1 MSQKIY
7 VGNLNYATTDEGLS
21 NCFSQFGEVLSSI
34 VIKDRAT
41 GQSKGFGF
49 VEFAEPQS
57 AEAAIE
63 NMGGKELEGRRIR
76 VNMAEEKPRR
86 DRPRGNFGRDRSFS
100 HDGNRESR
108 SFGNDTYKY

>member
-49 VEFAEPQS
+49 VEFAEAQS

-63 NMGGKELEGRRIR
+63 NMGGKELEGRRFR
-76 VNMAEEKPRR
+76 VNLAEEKPRR